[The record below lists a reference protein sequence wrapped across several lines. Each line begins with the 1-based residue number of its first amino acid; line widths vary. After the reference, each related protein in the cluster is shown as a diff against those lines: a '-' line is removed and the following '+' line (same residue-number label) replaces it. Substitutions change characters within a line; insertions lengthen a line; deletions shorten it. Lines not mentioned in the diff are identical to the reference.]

1 MDKNWL
7 VLLQQNHLDKVVGTN
22 QVTGQ
27 YGLVLTEQDAEL
39 ILEERKNALR
49 EQQRVEF
56 GEGIV
61 PKIIYE
67 FCDSDYIA

>member
-39 ILEERKNALR
+39 I
-49 EQQRVEF
+49 
-56 GEGIV
+56 
-61 PKIIYE
+61 
-67 FCDSDYIA
+67 